1 MNAIC
6 VFITLMPCKKKIEN
20 IDNQRLEFTFHEKQ
34 IFLFKDKKN
43 KDQKT
48 SNTDTS
54 YAVLVLNNQIWRG
67 RVKIEKFCCLGV
79 LPF

>member
-1 MNAIC
+1 
-6 VFITLMPCKKKIEN
+6 MPCKKKIEN

-54 YAVLVLNNQIWRG
+54 YAVLVLNNQI
-67 RVKIEKFCCLGV
+67 
-79 LPF
+79 